1 LIGAVLVAI
10 LALLFDFLS
19 AIAQRY
25 LKPKGL

>member
-1 LIGAVLVAI
+1 VAI

>member
-1 LIGAVLVAI
+1 VLVAI

>member
-1 LIGAVLVAI
+1 LVAI